1 MLNSRLESTVS
12 GYSSKD
18 SSNMLLRISF
28 IILLLHASSLVH
40 AKRYVVSD
48 DAFGS
53 TSATP
58 LSELSESE
66 KSRLEE
72 RESSAVSEPDSP
84 TESSARVSDSLAQD
98 PISES
103 EALSDDQS
111 QQSVSQP
118 SIIEPNSY
126 SSDSSVP
133 SNVPDANSVA
143 EQEAENPFERELRL
157 SQENETDEVIRR
169 LRANEGRNA
178 YDATKVNP
186 AEFVDSED
194 LLQGNVDS
202 DGDRPFFVTFD
213 GTGESSVI
221 FYSPQVIKEEIE
233 RRKTNESVSKATVHS
248 VEDVNQSI
256 SLPDNADPN
265 VARILSLGEADSYFE
280 RFNTRCCNK
289 IPNVGV
295 LQLRSDKSL
304 HVPIGQ
310 DDFSYR
316 FIDGD
321 SRYRLVRV
329 PNLKKDYLLTVKTFV
344 KGYKQYGIKHG
355 AFIPQIVMLD
365 RDKNVTR
372 VISDISATSHAE
384 TWSSYGYLKSV
395 IEVKQTDVDAETMLL
410 VYTRAKDL
418 RTVSVVEDS
427 SGSWEV
433 KHMEIGSLELEIPL
447 NQIYP

>member
-1 MLNSRLESTVS
+1 
-12 GYSSKD
+12 
-18 SSNMLLRISF
+18 
-28 IILLLHASSLVH
+28 
-40 AKRYVVSD
+40 
-48 DAFGS
+48 
-53 TSATP
+53 
-58 LSELSESE
+58 
-66 KSRLEE
+66 
-72 RESSAVSEPDSP
+72 
-84 TESSARVSDSLAQD
+84 
-98 PISES
+98 
-103 EALSDDQS
+103 
-111 QQSVSQP
+111 
-118 SIIEPNSY
+118 
-126 SSDSSVP
+126 
-133 SNVPDANSVA
+133 
-143 EQEAENPFERELRL
+143 
-157 SQENETDEVIRR
+157 ENETDEVIRR

-213 GTGESSVI
+213 GTGESNVI

-233 RRKTNESVSKATVHS
+233 RRKTNESVSKATTHS

-265 VARILSLGEADSYFE
+265 VARILSLDEADSYFE

-395 IEVKQTDVDAETMLL
+395 IEVKQT
-410 VYTRAKDL
+410 
-418 RTVSVVEDS
+418 
-427 SGSWEV
+427 
-433 KHMEIGSLELEIPL
+433 
-447 NQIYP
+447 

>member
-1 MLNSRLESTVS
+1 M
-12 GYSSKD
+12 
-18 SSNMLLRISF
+18 
-28 IILLLHASSLVH
+28 
-40 AKRYVVSD
+40 SD

-84 TESSARVSDSLAQD
+84 TENSVSTSDSLAQD
-98 PISES
+98 PASES
-103 EALSDDQS
+103 EALSGEQS
-111 QQSVSQP
+111 QQSLSQP

-143 EQEAENPFERELRL
+143 GQEAENPFERELRL

-213 GTGESSVI
+213 GTGESNVI

-233 RRKTNESVSKATVHS
+233 RRKTNESVSKATTHS

-265 VARILSLGEADSYFE
+265 VARILSLDEADSYFE

-289 IPNVGV
+289 IPN
-295 LQLRSDKSL
+295 
-304 HVPIGQ
+304 
-310 DDFSYR
+310 
-316 FIDGD
+316 
-321 SRYRLVRV
+321 
-329 PNLKKDYLLTVKTFV
+329 
-344 KGYKQYGIKHG
+344 
-355 AFIPQIVMLD
+355 
-365 RDKNVTR
+365 
-372 VISDISATSHAE
+372 
-384 TWSSYGYLKSV
+384 
-395 IEVKQTDVDAETMLL
+395 
-410 VYTRAKDL
+410 
-418 RTVSVVEDS
+418 
-427 SGSWEV
+427 
-433 KHMEIGSLELEIPL
+433 
-447 NQIYP
+447 